1 MRAVSLCTKVSIE
14 MAGELKAIKEVI
26 GSAAKNG
33 KFGEVF
39 TLVDLIPS
47 SKEGEAQ
54 FASDV
59 VFARAKLE
67 NGSGLRDEDVV
78 IKRAQK
84 NDFIR
89 QMSNSDAQF
98 YNEHLMYSEVLT
110 FLEADGV
117 ISEIYPKSIHTNA
130 TLGENYEDDI
140 IVVED
145 LRTHGYKLTKE
156 KVFLDFD
163 HCALALKS
171 LGRFHALSYAKKQ
184 ENMEEF
190 LKIAG
195 KLKDVRWGDE
205 DDEDG
210 KKFMMSSIERGI
222 LPLIESGEHVKVLK
236 GFLNKLQDPHL
247 FMKQLKT
254 PEEPMAVICH
264 GDFNRN
270 NIVFKYDD
278 SDKPIGVKFFDVAT
292 SRYASPVI
300 DLAFFLTMNTT
311 SELRNTHWDAL
322 LKIYHD
328 ALSSTV
334 PKCKVPSLEEL
345 RTEMRKRAVYGY
357 LICSFF
363 LPMMMDETSKAD
375 MEEFSSLP
383 PEVFQELARTKGGD
397 KCTKLLTDLVSD
409 MVKFDYL

>member
-1 MRAVSLCTKVSIE
+1 MCVRAGTTASIE
-14 MAGELKAIKEVI
+14 MSGEMEAIIREKI

-67 NGSGLRDEDVV
+67 NGSGRRDEDVV

-84 NDFIR
+84 SEYIR

-98 YNEHLMYSEVLT
+98 YNEHLMYSEVLS
-110 FLEADGV
+110 FLEANGV
-117 ISEIYPKSIHTNA
+117 VSEIFPKSIHTNG
-130 TLGENYEDDI
+130 TLGENYEDDM

-145 LRTHGYKLTKE
+145 LRPHGYKLTKE

-163 HCALALKS
+163 HCALAVKN

-190 LKIAG
+190 LKIVG
-195 KLKDVRWGDE
+195 KLKDVQWGNE

-210 KKFMMSSIERGI
+210 KKFLMSAIERGV
-222 LPLIESGEHVKVLK
+222 LPLIESGEHAEVLK

-247 FMKQLKT
+247 FMKQLKI

-270 NIVFKYDD
+270 NMFFKYDD
-278 SDKPIGVKFFDVAT
+278 SGKPIGVKFFDVAT
-292 SRYASPVI
+292 SRYCSPVI

-311 SELRNTHWDAL
+311 SELRNAHWDTL

-345 RTEMRKRAVYGY
+345 RADMKKRAVCGY
-357 LICSFF
+357 LISSFF
-363 LPMMMDETSKAD
+363 IPMMVDETSKSD
-375 MEEFSSLP
+375 VEEFYNLP
-383 PEVFQELARTKGGD
+383 PEVFQDIAKTKGGEH
-397 KCTKLLTDLVSD
+397 CTKLLTDLVRD
-409 MVKFDYL
+409 LVKFGCF

>member
-1 MRAVSLCTKVSIE
+1 
-14 MAGELKAIKEVI
+14 MADEIKAVI

-59 VFARAKLE
+59 IFARAKLE
-67 NGSGLRDEDVV
+67 NGSGQRDEDVV

-84 NDFIR
+84 NDYIR

-98 YNEHLMYSEVLT
+98 YNEHLMYSEVFS
-110 FLEADGV
+110 FLEANGV
-117 ISEIYPKSIHTNA
+117 ISEIYPKSVHTNA

-145 LRTHGYKLTKE
+145 LRPHGYKLTKE

-163 HCALALKS
+163 HCALAMKS

-190 LKIAG
+190 LKIVG

-205 DDEDG
+205 DEDS
-210 KKFMMSSIERGI
+210 KKFMMSAIQRGI
-222 LPLIESGEHVKVLK
+222 SPLIESGEHVEVLT

-247 FMKQLKT
+247 FMRQLKT

-270 NIVFKYDD
+270 NIFFKYDD
-278 SDKPIGVKFFDVAT
+278 ADKPIGVKFFDVAT

-311 SELRNTHWDAL
+311 SELRNAHWDAL

-334 PKCKVPSLEEL
+334 PKCKVPSLEEV
-345 RTEMRKRAVYGY
+345 RAEMRKRAVYGY
-357 LICSFF
+357 VICSFF
-363 LPMMMDETSKAD
+363 IPMMVDETSKSE

-383 PEVFQELARTKGGD
+383 PEVFQEIARTKGGE
-397 KCTKLLTDLVSD
+397 KCTKMLTDLVSD
-409 MVKFDYL
+409 MVKFDCF